1 MNGLNGLELAELR
14 HRLFGNFQLL
24 QALIAIRLRG
34 VKDPESR
41 RHLNWLTDVV
51 AALALINRRLAA
63 SDSSDFSAYL
73 IETISFWRRVC
84 AGREIGFV
92 FEASPVILPDRFASS
107 LALIAHELIA
117 NAVEHAFPDARPGR
131 SSVTL
136 VEKNSVLELAVADN
150 GAGRSLDTREDSEGL
165 GLVQGLTEHLGG
177 TFESAVADGVTITVR
192 VPLGGSRLKARPRA
206 H

>member
-1 MNGLNGLELAELR
+1 MKGLNGLELAELR

-51 AALALINRRLAA
+51 AALALINRRLTATENA
-63 SDSSDFSAYL
+63 DFSAYL

-92 FEASPVILPDRFASS
+92 FEASPVVLPDRFASS
-107 LALIAHELIA
+107 LALVTHELIA
-117 NAVEHAFPDARPGR
+117 NAVEHAFPENTPGR
-131 SSVTL
+131 ISVTL
-136 VEKNSVLELAVADN
+136 AEHYGVLELIVADN
-150 GAGRSLDTREDSEGL
+150 GAGKSVGPREESEGL
-165 GLVQGLTEHLGG
+165 TLVQGLTEHMGG
-177 TFESAVADGVTITVR
+177 TFETAVSRGVTITIR
-192 VPLGGSRLKARPRA
+192 VPLNGSRGKAKPRA